1 MMSDQTAEALREPAH
16 SRRRPDPT
24 RFISQYGILLVFIA
38 LFVILS
44 LMSPAFSSPRN
55 LFNILA
61 QTAPVGIAACG
72 AALVI
77 ISGGFDLSVGAVFA
91 VGGVVAASTA
101 GLIDP
106 SIAILLGIGT
116 GLILGLINGFIISG
130 FGINSFI
137 ATLATGFIFR
147 GLATVVTGGFL
158 ISATNAQFRWF
169 GNGRLFGVPLPV
181 YLFAVV
187 AIVASILL
195 AKSRFGR
202 YLYAAGGNAEAAR
215 LSGIRVELVRLAAF
229 GISGMTAGF
238 AGVVSAARV
247 STGQANAGNGI
258 ELTVIAAVV
267 VGGISIM
274 GGEGAIWRAVL
285 GVLLIA
291 MIGNGFNLLDID
303 PFYQSIAQGVI
314 IIIAVAVDSRTG
326 GVVRQAWTR
335 ARLRQS
341 ARRQLRK

>member
-1 MMSDQTAEALREPAH
+1 MTTQDIATLPRPEAGRGRISV
-16 SRRRPDPT
+16 SRFVSR
-24 RFISQYGILLVFIA
+24 YGIVIVFAALFIA
-38 LFVILS
+38 LSVL
-44 LMSPAFSSPRN
+44 SPAFMTPRN

-61 QTAPVGIAACG
+61 QTAPVGIIACG

-77 ISGGFDLSVGAVFA
+77 ISGGFDLSVGAIFA
-91 VGGVVAASTA
+91 AGGVVSALVASSLDPFLAVLAGTLVGAA
-101 GLIDP
+101 
-106 SIAILLGIGT
+106 
-116 GLILGLINGFIISG
+116 LGLVNGLIISG

-147 GLATVVTGGFL
+147 GIATIVTGGFL
-158 ISATNAQFRWF
+158 ISAANSQFRWF
-169 GNGRLFGVPLPV
+169 GNGRVFTVPLPV
-181 YLFAVV
+181 YLFALV
-187 AIVASILL
+187 ALVTGLLL

-202 YLYAAGGNAEAAR
+202 YLYASGGNAEAAR

-229 GISGMTAGF
+229 GISGTAAGF
-238 AGVVSAARV
+238 AGVISAARV
-247 STGQANAGNGI
+247 STGQADAGTGV

-291 MIGNGFNLLDID
+291 MIGNGFNLLNID

-314 IIIAVAVDSRTG
+314 IVIAVAVDSRTG
-326 GVVRQAWTR
+326 GYFRRTWQAF
-335 ARLRQS
+335 RLRRS
-341 ARRQLRK
+341 AHASA

>member
-1 MMSDQTAEALREPAH
+1 MTTQDIATLPRPETSRGRFSVSRFMSR
-16 SRRRPDPT
+16 
-24 RFISQYGILLVFIA
+24 YGIVIVFAA
-38 LFVILS
+38 LFIVLS
-44 LMSPAFSSPRN
+44 VLSPAFATPRN

-61 QTAPVGIAACG
+61 QTAPVGIIACG

-77 ISGGFDLSVGAVFA
+77 ISGGFDLSVGAIFA
-91 VGGVVAASTA
+91 AGGVVSALAAAS
-101 GLIDP
+101 LDP
-106 SIAILLGIGT
+106 VLAILAGT
-116 GLILGLINGFIISG
+116 LVGSLLGLVNGLIISG

-147 GLATVVTGGFL
+147 GIATIVTGGFL
-158 ISATNAQFRWF
+158 ISAANSQFRWF
-169 GNGRLFGVPLPV
+169 GNGRVFTVPLPV
-181 YLFAVV
+181 YLFAFV
-187 AIVASILL
+187 ALITGLLL

-202 YLYAAGGNAEAAR
+202 YLYASGGNAEAAR

-229 GISGMTAGF
+229 GISGTAAGF
-238 AGVVSAARV
+238 AGVISAARV
-247 STGQANAGNGI
+247 STGQADAGTGV

-291 MIGNGFNLLDID
+291 MIGNGFNLLNID

-314 IIIAVAVDSRTG
+314 IVIAVAVDSRTG
-326 GVVRQAWTR
+326 GYFRRAWQAF
-335 ARLRQS
+335 RLRRAARS
-341 ARRQLRK
+341 ASA